1 MGLSS
6 RQPFHARHRNG
17 PGGRHDCR
25 PAPGR
30 GGWHGP
36 WWGAVACLILLAL
49 CLPLRAEVLRIAT
62 YNPEMTRG
70 GPGLVLHALRKRDDP
85 QMMAVVAVL
94 ARLEADVVLLTG
106 IDYDHGQA
114 AVTELAAALRE
125 AGAEYPYFLALRP
138 NTGVPTG
145 LDLDGNGKTGE
156 ARDAQGY
163 GRFAG
168 AAGMAVLSRLPLGE
182 VRDFSGLLWRD
193 LPGADLP
200 PDLTAAAREVQL
212 LSTSGH
218 YEVPVGAA
226 LRLLV
231 WYATPPV
238 FDGPEDRNGRRNK
251 DEALFWLRLLEGA
264 LPWAAPEGA
273 FVIMGQSNLDPVDGD
288 GLHQGMA
295 ALLGSRAVQD
305 TQPRGAAVR
314 QDAGQRG
321 DAAFDTA
328 FYAKGVGGLRVDL
341 VLPSAGLR
349 VVASGV
355 MWPDDSDPFA
365 ATLAAASRHCPVWV
379 EIDLP

>member
-1 MGLSS
+1 MQS
-6 RQPFHARHRNG
+6 
-17 PGGRHDCR
+17 
-25 PAPGR
+25 
-30 GGWHGP
+30 
-36 WWGAVACLILLAL
+36 
-49 CLPLRAEVLRIAT
+49 
-62 YNPEMTRG
+62 
-70 GPGLVLHALRKRDDP
+70 LRKRNDP

-94 ARLEADVVLLTG
+94 ARLEADVVVLTG
-106 IDYDHGQA
+106 IDYDYGQA

-125 AGAEYPYFLALRP
+125 TGAEYPYVLALRP
-138 NTGVPTG
+138 NTGVQTG

-156 ARDAQGY
+156 ARDAQGF

-168 AAGMAVLSRLPLGE
+168 SAGMAVLSRLPLGE

-200 PDLTAAAREVQL
+200 PDMTAAAREVQV

-218 YEVPVGAA
+218 YEVAVGA

-251 DEALFWLRLLEGA
+251 DEALLWLRLLEGA
-264 LPWAAPEGA
+264 LPWAAPGGP
-273 FVIMGQSNLDPVDGD
+273 FVILGQSNLDPVDGD

-295 ALLGSRAVQD
+295 ALLGSGAVQD
-305 TQPRGAAVR
+305 TGPRGTVVR
-314 QDAGQRG
+314 QDAGHSG
-321 DAAFDTA
+321 DPGLDTA
-328 FYAKGVGGLRVDL
+328 FYAKGVGGLRVDVL
-341 VLPSAGLR
+341 LPSAGLR

-365 ATLAAASRHCPVWV
+365 AMLAAASRHRPVWAD
-379 EIDLP
+379 IDLP

>member
-1 MGLSS
+1 MV
-6 RQPFHARHRNG
+6 R
-17 PGGRHDCR
+17 
-25 PAPGR
+25 
-30 GGWHGP
+30 
-36 WWGAVACLILLAL
+36 V
-49 CLPLRAEVLRIAT
+49 AT
-62 YNPEMTRG
+62 YNPELTRG
-70 GPGLVLHALRKRDDP
+70 GPGLVLQSLRKRNDP

-94 ARLEADVVLLTG
+94 ARLEADVVVLTG
-106 IDYDHGQA
+106 IDYDYGQA

-125 AGAEYPYFLALRP
+125 AGAEYPYVLALRP
-138 NTGVPTG
+138 NTGVQTG

-156 ARDAQGY
+156 ARDAQGF

-168 AAGMAVLSRLPLGE
+168 SAGMAVLSRLPLGE

-200 PDLTAAAREVQL
+200 PDMTAAAREVQV

-218 YEVPVGAA
+218 YEVAVGA

-251 DEALFWLRLLEGA
+251 DEALLWLRLLEGA
-264 LPWAAPEGA
+264 LPWAAPGGP
-273 FVIMGQSNLDPVDGD
+273 FVILGQSNLDPVDGD

-295 ALLGSRAVQD
+295 ALMGSGAVQD
-305 TQPRGAAVR
+305 TGPRGTVVR
-314 QDAGQRG
+314 QDAGHSG
-321 DAAFDTA
+321 DPGLDTA
-328 FYAKGVGGLRVDL
+328 FYAKGVGGLRVDVL
-341 VLPSAGLR
+341 LPSAGLR

-365 ATLAAASRHCPVWV
+365 AMLAAASRHRPVWAD
-379 EIDLP
+379 IDLP

>member
-1 MGLSS
+1 MQS
-6 RQPFHARHRNG
+6 
-17 PGGRHDCR
+17 
-25 PAPGR
+25 
-30 GGWHGP
+30 
-36 WWGAVACLILLAL
+36 
-49 CLPLRAEVLRIAT
+49 
-62 YNPEMTRG
+62 
-70 GPGLVLHALRKRDDP
+70 LRKRNDP

-94 ARLEADVVLLTG
+94 ARLEADVVVLTG
-106 IDYDHGQA
+106 IDYDYGQA

-125 AGAEYPYFLALRP
+125 AGAEYPYVLALRP
-138 NTGVPTG
+138 NTGVQTG

-156 ARDAQGY
+156 ARDAQGF

-168 AAGMAVLSRLPLGE
+168 SAGMAVLSRLPLGE

-200 PDLTAAAREVQL
+200 PDMTAAAREVQV

-218 YEVPVGAA
+218 YEVAVGA

-251 DEALFWLRLLEGA
+251 DEALLWLRLLEGA
-264 LPWAAPEGA
+264 LPWAAPGGP
-273 FVIMGQSNLDPVDGD
+273 FVILGQSNLDPVDGD

-295 ALLGSRAVQD
+295 ALLGSGAVQD
-305 TQPRGAAVR
+305 TGPRGTVVR
-314 QDAGQRG
+314 QDAGHSG
-321 DAAFDTA
+321 DPGLDTA
-328 FYAKGVGGLRVDL
+328 FYAKGVGGLRVDVL
-341 VLPSAGLR
+341 LPSAGLR

-365 ATLAAASRHCPVWV
+365 AMLAAASRHRPVWAD
-379 EIDLP
+379 IDLP

>member
-1 MGLSS
+1 
-6 RQPFHARHRNG
+6 
-17 PGGRHDCR
+17 
-25 PAPGR
+25 
-30 GGWHGP
+30 
-36 WWGAVACLILLAL
+36 LLAL
-49 CLPLRAEVLRIAT
+49 CLPLRAEVLRVAT
-62 YNPEMTRG
+62 YNPELTRG
-70 GPGLVLHALRKRDDP
+70 GPGLVLHALRKRNDP

-94 ARLEADVVLLTG
+94 ARLDADVMVLTG
-106 IDYDHGQA
+106 IDYDFGQA
-114 AVTELAAALRE
+114 AVTELAGALRE
-125 AGAEYPYFLALRP
+125 AGADYPYVLALRP

-145 LDLDGNGKTGE
+145 LDLDGNGQTGE
-156 ARDAQGY
+156 ARDAQGF

-168 AAGMAVLSRLPLGE
+168 SAGMAVLSRLPLGE

-200 PDLTAAAREVQL
+200 PDMTDAAREVQV

-218 YEVPVGAA
+218 YEVAVGA

-251 DEALFWLRLLEGA
+251 DEALMWLRLLEGG
-264 LPWAAPEGA
+264 LPWAAPEGP
-273 FVIMGQSNLDPVDGD
+273 FVILGQSNLDPVDGD

-305 TQPRGAAVR
+305 PGPRGTAER
-314 QDAGQRG
+314 QDAGQKG
-321 DAAFDTA
+321 DAALDTA
-328 FYAKGVGGLRVDL
+328 FYAKGVGGLRVDVL
-341 VLPSAGLR
+341 LPSAGLR

-365 ATLAAASRHCPVWV
+365 ATLAAASRHRPVWAD
-379 EIDLP
+379 IDLP